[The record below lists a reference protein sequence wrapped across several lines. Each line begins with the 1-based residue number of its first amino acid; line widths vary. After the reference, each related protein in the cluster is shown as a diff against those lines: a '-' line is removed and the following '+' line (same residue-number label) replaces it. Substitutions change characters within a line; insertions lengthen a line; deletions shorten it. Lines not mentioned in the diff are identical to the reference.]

1 MLEGALP
8 SSGLTGNTGAGK
20 RSRAHATFICCL
32 DKSSHACWER
42 REQMRQEAVAG
53 RRLLQKG
60 HRSLGFRSVLTEDS
74 TQSRGVR
81 ILCERGS
88 CAPPSSEPQQ
98 SGLVQ
103 PHKRPLEMK
112 RLQSP

>member
-1 MLEGALP
+1 MLP
-8 SSGLTGNTGAGK
+8 SSVVWTRVLTPAGSAGSRCARKLSLEGGFSRRATGA
-20 RSRAHATFICCL
+20 F
-32 DKSSHACWER
+32 
-42 REQMRQEAVAG
+42 
-53 RRLLQKG
+53 
-60 HRSLGFRSVLTEDS
+60 GFRSVLTEDS